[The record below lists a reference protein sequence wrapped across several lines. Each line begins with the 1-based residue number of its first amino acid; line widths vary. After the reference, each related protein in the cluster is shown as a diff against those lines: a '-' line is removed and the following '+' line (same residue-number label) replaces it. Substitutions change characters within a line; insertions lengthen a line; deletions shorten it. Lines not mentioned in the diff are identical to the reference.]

1 MSGRRS
7 GPRAPIDGTLGGMSV
22 EAPGTLIGAGR
33 NADVYDIGDGRVLR
47 RYRDGRDP
55 RGVELQAQVMRH
67 ARAFGAPVPEV
78 FEVSGPDIVMERA
91 DGPTMLEV
99 LGRRPWTLRRQ
110 ARVLARL
117 HHLVHQVPALPG
129 LRTPCG
135 DTPCGDTPCGDT
147 PCGDE
152 DKGSHVLVH
161 RDLHPMNV
169 ILTAT
174 GPVIIDWEG
183 AAAGPAI
190 YDVALTWAI
199 VDFSQVPGSGFE
211 AAVIRAFQ
219 SLFTRS
225 FVRAAGPIDQT
236 WRAAAV
242 RHRMADP
249 NTLPEERARME
260 RFLH

>member
-1 MSGRRS
+1 
-7 GPRAPIDGTLGGMSV
+7 MSV
-22 EAPGTLIGAGR
+22 EAPGPLIGAGR

-117 HHLVHQVPALPG
+117 HYLVHQVPALPG
-129 LRTPCG
+129 LRALCG
-135 DTPCGDTPCGDT
+135 DDGGD
-147 PCGDE
+147 
-152 DKGSHVLVH
+152 SHVLLH

-211 AAVIRAFQ
+211 AAVTRAFQ

-236 WRAAAV
+236 WRATAV
-242 RHRMADP
+242 RHRIADP

-260 RFLH
+260 RFLR